1 VPVSIFFKGEN
12 MANDGLKEL
21 YIDELKD
28 LYNAESQLVKALP
41 KMAKAASS
49 DQLRQGF
56 EEHLEQ
62 TKEHVQRLE
71 KIFQELEESPK
82 GKKCMGMEG
91 LVKEGS
97 EVMEE
102 DFEDAVMD
110 AALIGAAQRVEHYEI
125 AAYGTVSAFAN
136 ILGET
141 EQASLLQE
149 TLEEE
154 KETDEKLTE
163 LATEINEQA
172 SKGGNEESENA
183 RKAVGK
189 NQNKT
194 RSRRVA

>member
-1 VPVSIFFKGEN
+1 
-12 MANDGLKEL
+12 MANDGLKKI

-41 KMAKAASS
+41 KMAKAAAS
-49 DQLRQGF
+49 DQLRRGF
-56 EEHLEQ
+56 EEHLKQ
-62 TKEHVQRLE
+62 TKGHVQRLE

-102 DFEDAVMD
+102 DFEDAVRD

-125 AAYGTVSAFAN
+125 AAYGTVCAFAKT
-136 ILGET
+136 LGET

-172 SKGGNEESENA
+172 SKGDNEESENA